1 MIFKHCATNLLMRKY
16 TVFKSNDMLELEDAA
31 NSFHQVKE
39 CIAKDKLN
47 AFVLM
52 RPFSEHDD
60 HRSVRV
66 SGIYP
71 HASFF
76 KHDWLPNACIF
87 DHVNPAHHT
96 EASPNNTFIWMFK
109 DLIYTFDSPILW
121 RLWQKI
127 RVETKIVTRVIL
139 EEPSNLMQSG
149 QTMDY
154 ATMKHYTNNHDFRI
168 QTLTKCSWLDKI
180 VLPLKFSV
188 QN

>member
-76 KHDWLPNACIF
+76 KHD
-87 DHVNPAHHT
+87 
-96 EASPNNTFIWMFK
+96 
-109 DLIYTFDSPILW
+109 
-121 RLWQKI
+121 
-127 RVETKIVTRVIL
+127 
-139 EEPSNLMQSG
+139 
-149 QTMDY
+149 
-154 ATMKHYTNNHDFRI
+154 
-168 QTLTKCSWLDKI
+168 
-180 VLPLKFSV
+180 
-188 QN
+188 